1 MQRGIA
7 WLSVV
12 MLAGFIAGCAKPANP
27 GAGEPGAAVASEKRD
42 PVTISFSNGFLTDE
56 DFDRYITQPVQK
68 KYPWITI
75 QKSNGKGLTERV
87 GAGDTPDI
95 VVHHNIGGMQTYLDL
110 NLTYPLTEMIKKHRM
125 DLNRFEPE
133 ALDAVKAATQMDELV
148 GLPYTRHFSALYYNK
163 DIFDKFAVPYPKDG
177 ITWDE
182 AYELAK
188 KLTRMEGG
196 VQYRGLEPNVTE
208 RPASQLSLPY
218 VDPTTKKALVNTESW
233 KKVLGFMAKIRQ
245 IPGNDQITYHGG
257 ANDVFV
263 KEQRLAMLASNNILF
278 EGNLYKYP
286 DFNWDMVTYPTWPEA
301 PGIALRNDQH
311 MMSIAGTSKHKDE
324 AFLVIATV
332 TSDEVQM
339 SISRQGKL
347 SILKDQS
354 IRDAFGADL
363 DFAKGKNLQAIYKTK
378 PAKSFVPTKYDSI
391 GMGAINDALKDVV
404 SGGKDLNTVLRE
416 AEEKINLKIAE
427 KEGGSAK

>member
-1 MQRGIA
+1 MQRGI
-7 WLSVV
+7 LNLLFIM
-12 MLAGFIAGCAKPANP
+12 MLAAFIAGCGKTTENGPD
-27 GAGEPGAAVASEKRD
+27 GAAPAVTPEKHD

-75 QKSNGKGLTERV
+75 QKSNGKGLTDRV

-95 VVHHNIGGMQTYLDL
+95 IVHHNIGGMNEYLEL
-110 NLTYPLTEMIKKHRM
+110 NLTYPLTEMIKKHQM

-133 ALDAVKAATQMDELV
+133 ALDAVRAATQMEELV
-148 GLPYTRHFSALYYNK
+148 GIPYTRHFSALYYNK

-177 ITWDE
+177 MTWDD

-188 KLTRMEGG
+188 KLTRSEGG

-218 VDPTTKKALVNTESW
+218 VDPKTKKALVNTDQW
-233 KKVLGFMAKIRQ
+233 KRVLGFMVKIHQ
-245 IPGNDQITYHGG
+245 IPGNEQITYHGS
-257 ANDVFV
+257 ANDLFV
-263 KEQRLAMLASNNILF
+263 KDQRLAMLASNNILF
-278 EGNLYKYP
+278 EGNLYKFP
-286 DFNWDMVTYPTWPEA
+286 DFNWDMVAYPSWPEA

-311 MMSIAGTSKHKDE
+311 MMSIASTSKHKDE
-324 AFLVIATV
+324 AFLVISTI

-339 SISRQGKL
+339 DISRQGKL
-347 SILKDQS
+347 SILKDKK

-363 DFAKGKNLQAIYKTK
+363 DFIKGKNIQAIYKTT
-378 PAKSFVPTKYDSI
+378 PAKSFVPTKYDGT
-391 GMGAINDALKDVV
+391 GMGAINDALNDIINK
-404 SGGKDLNTVLRE
+404 GKDLNTALRD
-416 AEEKINLKIAE
+416 AEEKINTKIAE
-427 KEGGSAK
+427 KEGTNK